1 MDVDEKRKANEWY
14 IYTVD
19 CTTAPPSCFFLRP
32 NTYMSAYH
40 HFLFVFLFL
49 VPMCVYLTTKHQL
62 RRYIVLYI
70 DGKNAYDSVCR
81 IILKSYKP
89 VSAQWVLSFALC
101 VGEKKE
107 ERRKKNPG

>member
-1 MDVDEKRKANEWY
+1 MRKEKQMNGIHTQSIVRQRLLLAY
-14 IYTVD
+14 
-19 CTTAPPSCFFLRP
+19 FLRP

-49 VPMCVYLTTKHQL
+49 VPMCVYRATKHQL

-81 IILKSYKP
+81 IILKSYKR
-89 VSAQWVLSFALC
+89 VSAQ
-101 VGEKKE
+101 
-107 ERRKKNPG
+107 

>member
-1 MDVDEKRKANEWY
+1 MVY
-14 IYTVD
+14 IHSRLYD
-19 CTTAPPSCFFLRP
+19 RASLLLLFLRP
-32 NTYMSAYH
+32 NAYMSVYH

-49 VPMCVYLTTKHQL
+49 VPMYVYRTTKHQL

-89 VSAQWVLSFALC
+89 VSAQWMLSFALC